1 MLSSATS
8 CTRPV
13 RGQRATSRR
22 ARVVFPAPLCPSMS
36 TTGFDTPS
44 SRTASRTR
52 AAAVSRGA
60 ATGSALLL
68 EGADDTA
75 ERTPGYPHEGD
86 RDGQKRDDVRLEADV
101 SPTPD
106 VCADW
111 HGVAASATSA
121 VAGLVGAAAE
131 TCPAERHRDDLHA
144 SHIALFA
151 VGGVDAEGCRL
162 LAELECDVGHE
173 PTLPVRPGDAQ
184 GQPGRAVNRVVAWG
198 GRAAPCHRA
207 STPGE

>member
-52 AAAVSRGA
+52 AAAVSRAA

-111 HGVAASATSA
+111 HGVAASA
-121 VAGLVGAAAE
+121 E

-151 VGGVDAEGCRL
+151 VGGVDAEGCPL

-173 PTLPVRPGDAQ
+173 PTLPARLGDAQ
-184 GQPGRAVNRVVAWG
+184 SQ
-198 GRAAPCHRA
+198 
-207 STPGE
+207 